1 MIITYSWLDQYKQI
15 GFDISPDW
23 FGRIPIIIPVTP
35 TIRTAVI
42 PYEDRTI
49 TITHENRA
57 IVIPYENR
65 TAVIS

>member
-1 MIITYSWLDQYKQI
+1 MIITYSWLDQYQQI
-15 GFDISPDW
+15 GFDTHLSW
-23 FGRIPIIIPVTP
+23 FGRIPVTP
-35 TIRTAVI
+35 TIRTVVI

-49 TITHENRA
+49 TITHENRE